1 VRLTFLTFPRLT
13 FFRHPPQSGE
23 EPVITWTAAA
33 AQLADTASEP
43 GHGIAGLVAS
53 AWQARVDPYA
63 TRSLVSAAHVL
74 AGCEVMRRLWDRVP
88 PVPSGEALLQGA
100 EQAEADVAGMLRHA
114 RGMSAECAR
123 TRDRAAAACGAAS
136 TGDAQAAAAAALA
149 DCDTA
154 LEILGPLQAQLKLA
168 LDSLRQAPAELADTY
183 EAAYTLVRD
192 GGKLPHSGHFLT
204 GTG

>member
-1 VRLTFLTFPRLT
+1 VRRTFRTIFRRT
-13 FFRHPPQSGE
+13 FFRYPPQPGE
-23 EPVITWTAAA
+23 GAVITWTEAAA
-33 AQLADTASEP
+33 RLADTAAEP

-74 AGCEVMRRLWDRVP
+74 AGCEVMRHLWDRVP
-88 PVPSGEALLQGA
+88 PVPSGDALLEGA

-114 RGMSAECAR
+114 RGMAAECAR
-123 TRDRAAAACGAAS
+123 VRDRAAAGVTSS
-136 TGDAQAAAAAALA
+136 TGDARAAAAAAVA
-149 DCDTA
+149 DCEAA
-154 LEILGPLQAQLKLA
+154 LEILGPLLVQLKLA

-183 EAAYTLVRD
+183 EAAYALVRD

>member
-1 VRLTFLTFPRLT
+1 M
-13 FFRHPPQSGE
+13 
-23 EPVITWTAAA
+23 ITWTGAAT
-33 AQLADTASEP
+33 QLADTAAEP
-43 GHGIAGLVAS
+43 GWGIAGLVAS

-74 AGCEVMRRLWDRVP
+74 AGCEVMRRLWDRVDP
-88 PVPSGEALLQGA
+88 IPSGDALLQGA

-114 RGMSAECAR
+114 RGMAAECAR
-123 TRDRAAAACGAAS
+123 ARARAAAACGTADDD
-136 TGDAQAAAAAALA
+136 DAQAAAVAALA
-149 DCDTA
+149 DCGAA
-154 LEILGPLQAQLKLA
+154 LEILGPLQEQLKLA

-183 EAAYTLVRD
+183 EAAYALVRD